1 MTSQRARDRL
11 VRQLQSEGIRH
22 PGVLEALRNTP
33 RHLFVDEALAS
44 RAYEN
49 TALPI
54 GHGQTISQPAVVAR
68 MSEVICA
75 GGRPERVLEIGTGS
89 GYQAA
94 VLAHLADQVHSVERL
109 NDLFQR
115 ARKVV
120 RSLRLNNL
128 VLHLGD
134 GFAGLPDHP
143 PFDAIML
150 TAAPAR
156 VPQALLTQLRPG
168 GVLVGPVGLPGAQQ
182 LVRVQNCDTAFV
194 QDVLDP
200 VSFVPMIAGRG

>member
-11 VRQLQSEGIRH
+11 VRQLQADGIRH
-22 PGVLEALRNTP
+22 PGVLEAIRSTP

-75 GGRPERVLEIGTGS
+75 GGRPERILEIGTGS

-94 VLAHLADQVHSVERL
+94 VLAHLADQVHSIERL
-109 NDLFQR
+109 SDLFQR

-120 RSLRLNNL
+120 RSLRLNNI

-134 GFAGLPDHP
+134 GFAGLPEHP

-150 TAAPAR
+150 TAAPAQL
-156 VPQALLTQLRPG
+156 PQALLNQLRPG

-182 LVRVQNCDTAFV
+182 LVRVQNCDEAFV

-200 VSFVPMIAGRG
+200 VSFVPMVAGRG